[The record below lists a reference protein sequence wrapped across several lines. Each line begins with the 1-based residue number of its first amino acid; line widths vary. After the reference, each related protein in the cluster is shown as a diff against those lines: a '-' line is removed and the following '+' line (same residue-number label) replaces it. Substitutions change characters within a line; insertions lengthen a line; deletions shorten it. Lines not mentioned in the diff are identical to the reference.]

1 MDMSD
6 LPRLIFLLLLVVA
19 IGGSFLV
26 TNRNSLSTTM
36 QQAAIWVLIFIGA
49 IAGVGLW
56 NDVQQSISPSQT
68 YSGTTIEL
76 PRGFDDHF
84 TATLDING
92 TEVTFLVDTGA
103 TEMVLS
109 LRDAARVGIDTSAL
123 DFIGRAQTANGI
135 VRTAPV
141 TLDVVRIGPIIDQDV
156 RAVVNEGDISAS
168 LLGMSYLSLFEN
180 IEIQGTRMLLT
191 R

>member
-1 MDMSD
+1 MDTAD
-6 LPRLIFLLLLVVA
+6 LPRLIFLALLLVA
-19 IGGSFLV
+19 IGGSFV
-26 TNRNSLSTTM
+26 VSNRQNLSTTM

-56 NDVQQSISPSQT
+56 SDVQQRLSPSQT
-68 YSGTTIEL
+68 YSGTTVEL

-92 TEVTFLVDTGA
+92 TPITFLVDTGA
-103 TEMVLS
+103 SEIVLS
-109 LRDAARVGIDTSAL
+109 QRDAARAGINVAAL
-123 DFIGRAQTANGI
+123 DYSGRAQTANGI

-141 TLDVVRIGPIIDQDV
+141 TLDVMRLGSITDTNV
-156 RAVVNEGDISAS
+156 RAVVNEGDIGAS
-168 LLGMSYLSLFEN
+168 LLGMSYLNRYQS
-180 IEIQGTRMLLT
+180 IEIQGGRMILT